1 MARAPIRTPGKT
13 VVEEETTTTTK
24 TEVTSTASTP
34 VQEVNQSEQE
44 QQAAAMAE
52 APSYEDL
59 QAQINEMKQLLAS
72 QNQNQTSVV
81 SEPVAQHV
89 RTRDV
94 IGPHGWTKEVI

>member
-1 MARAPIRTPGKT
+1 M
-13 VVEEETTTTTK
+13 
-24 TEVTSTASTP
+24 TSTASTP
-34 VQEVNQSEQE
+34 VQLVNQSEQE
-44 QQAAAMAE
+44 QTAATAE

-72 QNQNQTSVV
+72 QNQNPSSAV

>member
-1 MARAPIRTPGKT
+1 MARAPVRTPGKA
-13 VVEEETTTTTK
+13 VVEETTTTTTE
-24 TEVTSTASTP
+24 TEVTSAASEP

-44 QQAAAMAE
+44 QA

-94 IGPHGWTKEVI
+94 VGPHGWTKEVI